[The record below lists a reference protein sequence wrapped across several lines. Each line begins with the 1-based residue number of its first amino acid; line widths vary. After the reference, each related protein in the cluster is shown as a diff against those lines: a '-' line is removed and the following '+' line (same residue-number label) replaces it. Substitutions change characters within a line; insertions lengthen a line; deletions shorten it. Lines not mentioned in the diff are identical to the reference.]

1 MQQITDN
8 SKGLLATRKGNEC
21 QKIIPDSRA
30 NNQEQE
36 GK

>member
-21 QKIIPDSRA
+21 QKIIVAP
-30 NNQEQE
+30 Q
-36 GK
+36 K